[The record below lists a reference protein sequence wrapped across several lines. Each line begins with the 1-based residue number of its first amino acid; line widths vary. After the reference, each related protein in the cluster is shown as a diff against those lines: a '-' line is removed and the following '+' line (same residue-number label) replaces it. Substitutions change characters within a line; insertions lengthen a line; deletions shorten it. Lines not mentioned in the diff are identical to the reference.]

1 MALPRGEICDC
12 GNLERFSR
20 ERGHPIRWDESL
32 NEFYI
37 AHGNSGRTM
46 LYYCPFCGG
55 STPKSR
61 RTHSFRHLTDQ
72 ENRGLTDLIR
82 GLKTLEEVIAKF
94 GSPEFDQVVGMTT
107 TEPERDGQPETA
119 HVYRELFYQKLSEVA
134 DVHVTV
140 DPTGKVDLS
149 FRGKCKGDELPRS

>member
-1 MALPRGEICDC
+1 MPPSRGEICDC

-20 ERGHPIRWDESL
+20 EPGHAIRWDESL

-55 STPKSR
+55 STPESR
-61 RTHSFRHLTDQ
+61 RTHLFRHLTDQ
-72 ENRGLTDLIR
+72 ENRRLTDMIR

-94 GSPEFDQVVGMTT
+94 GSPEFDEVVGMTT

-119 HVYRELFYQKLSEVA
+119 RVYQVLIYQRLSAVA
-134 DVHVTV
+134 DVRVTV
-140 DPTGKVDLS
+140 YPTGKVDLS